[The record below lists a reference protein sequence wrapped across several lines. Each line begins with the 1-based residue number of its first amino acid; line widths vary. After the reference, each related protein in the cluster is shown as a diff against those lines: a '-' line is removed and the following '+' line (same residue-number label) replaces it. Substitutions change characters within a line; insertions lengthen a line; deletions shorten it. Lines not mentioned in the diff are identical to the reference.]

1 MKFFNK
7 ETFVEFSICMKEKA
21 IKDINERHLARLKKG
36 SSLAHRTNSSKIR
49 WDELNEM
56 AIEFNYLNKKYNLI

>member
-1 MKFFNK
+1 MKYFN
-7 ETFVEFSICMKEKA
+7 VDNISICMKEKA
-21 IKDINERHLARLKKG
+21 IKDINERHLARLKKS
-36 SSLAHRTNSSKIR
+36 SSLAHRSNSSKIR